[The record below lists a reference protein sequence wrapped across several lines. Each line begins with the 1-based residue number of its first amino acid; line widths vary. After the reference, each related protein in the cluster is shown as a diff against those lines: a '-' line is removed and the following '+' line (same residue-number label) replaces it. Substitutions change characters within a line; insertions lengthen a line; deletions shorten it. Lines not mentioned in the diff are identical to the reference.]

1 MYTYRG
7 SIVSNTCDTDEVI
20 AARKRKAHQAFH
32 KLQSVWK
39 SRAPRTIKKT
49 GIFEQRQYYM
59 AEILPIRRK
68 TLSNQSINFK
78 FFPPIYGS
86 KNMERDNNYK
96 QQDSSLCKLVS

>member
-7 SIVSNTCDTDEVI
+7 SLVSNTCGTEEVI

-39 SRAPRTIKKT
+39 SHAPRTSDKT

-68 TLSNQSINFK
+68 TLSNQSINQSMLSLL
-78 FFPPIYGS
+78 YASETWRETATTNS
-86 KNMERDNNYK
+86 KIIRP
-96 QQDSSLCKLVS
+96 L